1 MIVIFI
7 MIIALLFIG
16 NGIIKCSR
24 SNSAV
29 EAFVLLALFVI
40 LLIKL
45 NEFILIEFDLCET
58 KDIEVSCCYDIEYTR
73 SGSTCLEYGICYQE
87 VCIN

>member
-7 MIIALLFIG
+7 MMIALLFIG

-29 EAFVLLALFVI
+29 EAFALFALFII

-45 NEFILIEFDLCET
+45 NEFILIEFNLCET
-58 KDIEVSCCYDIEYTR
+58 KDIEVSCCYDIEYTH
-73 SGSTCLEYGICYQE
+73 SGSTCLEYGLCYKK
-87 VCIN
+87 VCVY